1 MSPRLI
7 QLSYQKYKM
16 QVQIEEELSKLEIDI
31 SKAEARFHL
40 SKRQLQ
46 EAMGDY
52 CKAIANH
59 EAPAKLVTLQKSVDF
74 ISTQLQGN
82 LMYLDWHYEERSQVH
97 EIQRRIIPALDASE
111 RRKRIET
118 WIEHV
123 NESR

>member
-1 MSPRLI
+1 
-7 QLSYQKYKM
+7 M
-16 QVQIEEELSKLEIDI
+16 QVQLEEELSKLEIDI

-59 EAPAKLVTLQKSVDF
+59 EAPTKLVTLQKSVDF

-82 LMYLDWHYEERSQVH
+82 LMYLDWHYAERSQIN
-97 EIQRRIIPALDASE
+97 ELQRRAVPALSDNE
-111 RRKRIET
+111 RRQRIVS

-123 NESR
+123 NDSRSIE